1 LVLRSNTLDAEKL
14 AAKLR
19 EQDPPIVGYIQNEQ
33 VHLDMRTVGK
43 EEEIVALVKGI
54 NELF

>member
-33 VHLDMRTVGK
+33 VHLDMRTVG
-43 EEEIVALVKGI
+43 EEELAIMTERI
-54 NELF
+54 NGLI